1 MELLPVLNAADI
13 FPVVIYV
20 SCHIKTGTQLVFKAL
35 FMFRNI
41 AVGFC
46 VIVICFTGNCY
57 IIGFFLQRCHAYTQR
72 IQFLCE
78 LCSKPVNVGAFCQS
92 FGNNLR
98 HFIPGHQA
106 ATPEGSVPISFDNSR
121 SSQFFNTP
129 VGPVSGRHI
138 SKRVLRIRNCGQ
150 DRLHHD
156 K

>member
-20 SCHIKTGTQLVFKAL
+20 SCHIQTGTQLVFKAL

-72 IQFLCE
+72 IQFFCE
-78 LCSKPVNVGAFCQS
+78 LCSKPVNVGAFRQS
-92 FGNNLR
+92 FGNNLG

-106 ATPEGSVPISFDNSR
+106 ATPESSVPISFDNSR
-121 SSQFFNTP
+121 SSQFVYTFISP
-129 VGPVSGRHI
+129 MSGRDI
-138 SKRVLRIRNCGQ
+138 GKRVRCINNRRQGC
-150 DRLHHD
+150 LHNNT
-156 K
+156 